1 VKFLYAIALGVAT
14 ALGATL
20 IHQTLPPFGVALGI
34 FTTYVMIWWVG
45 RYCGKRRYRF
55 YALAAWLV
63 LIIRAGSFGSG
74 QELLIQGD
82 NAGSALLTLG
92 FLAGVAALFRKL

>member
-1 VKFLYAIALGVAT
+1 MKFLYAIALGAAT

-20 IHQTLPPFGVALGI
+20 IHQTLPPFGVVLGI
-34 FTTYVMIWWVG
+34 ITTYVMIWWVG
-45 RYCGKRRYRF
+45 RYSGKRRYRI
-55 YALAAWLV
+55 YALAAWFIV
-63 LIIRAGSFGSG
+63 IARAGSFGAG

-92 FLAGVAALFRKL
+92 FFAGVAALFRKL

>member
-1 VKFLYAIALGVAT
+1 MKFLYAIALGAAT

-20 IHQTLPPFGVALGI
+20 IHQTLPPFGVSLGI

-45 RYCGKRRYRF
+45 RYCGKRRYRVF
-55 YALAAWLV
+55 ALATWFFVIA
-63 LIIRAGSFGSG
+63 RAGSFGAG

>member
-1 VKFLYAIALGVAT
+1 MKFLYAIALGAAT

-34 FTTYVMIWWVG
+34 FTTYVMSWWVG
-45 RYCGKRRYRF
+45 RYCCKRRYRVF
-55 YALAAWLV
+55 ALAAWFFV
-63 LIIRAGSFGSG
+63 IARAGSFGAG

-92 FLAGVAALFRKL
+92 FCAGVAALFRKL

>member
-1 VKFLYAIALGVAT
+1 MKFLYAIALGAAT

-20 IHQTLPPFGVALGI
+20 IHQTLPPFGVSLGI

-45 RYCGKRRYRF
+45 RNCGKRRYRVF
-55 YALAAWLV
+55 ALAAWFFV
-63 LIIRAGSFGSG
+63 IARAGSFGAG

>member
-1 VKFLYAIALGVAT
+1 MKFLYAIALGAAT

-20 IHQTLPPFGVALGI
+20 IHQTIPPLGVVLGI
-34 FTTYVMIWWVG
+34 FTTHVMIWWVG

-55 YALAAWLV
+55 YALGAWLFV
-63 LIIRAGSFGSG
+63 IARAGSFGAG

-92 FLAGVAALFRKL
+92 FFAGVAALFRKL

>member
-1 VKFLYAIALGVAT
+1 MKFLYAIALGAAT

-45 RYCGKRRYRF
+45 RYCGKRRYRVF
-55 YALAAWLV
+55 ALTAWFFV
-63 LIIRAGSFGSG
+63 IARAGSFGAG

-92 FLAGVAALFRKL
+92 FFAGVAALFRKL

>member
-1 VKFLYAIALGVAT
+1 VKLLYAIALGAAT

-34 FTTYVMIWWVG
+34 FTTYVMVWWVG
-45 RYCGKRRYRF
+45 RYTGRRRYRI
-55 YALAAWLV
+55 YALTAWFAVIL
-63 LIIRAGSFGSG
+63 RAGSFGTG

-92 FLAGVAALFRKL
+92 FLAGIAALFRKI

>member
-1 VKFLYAIALGVAT
+1 VKFLYAIALGAAT

-45 RYCGKRRYRF
+45 RYCGKRGYRVF
-55 YALAAWLV
+55 ALAAWFFV
-63 LIIRAGSFGSG
+63 IARAGSFGAG

-92 FLAGVAALFRKL
+92 FFAGVAAFFRKL

>member
-1 VKFLYAIALGVAT
+1 VKFLYAIALVAAT

-45 RYCGKRRYRF
+45 RYCGKRRYRVF
-55 YALAAWLV
+55 ALAAWFFV
-63 LIIRAGSFGSG
+63 IARAGSFGAG

-92 FLAGVAALFRKL
+92 FFAGVAALFRKL

>member
-1 VKFLYAIALGVAT
+1 MKFLYAIALGAAT

-55 YALAAWLV
+55 YALAAWLL
-63 LIIRAGSFGSG
+63 LIIRAGSFLS
-74 QELLIQGD
+74 LIHI
-82 NAGSALLTLG
+82 
-92 FLAGVAALFRKL
+92 